1 MDKAERTRLKRLA
14 NDAVIATFGSEG
26 RESQLAV
33 ALEQCVDE
41 LGVIAEECDHCKTC
55 PDHGDVEDDSIAV
68 DVNELIRIHGELKK
82 QVQAFK
88 DLHRKFDDVEDATD
102 VPDLTGEMGLQIEEF
117 ESNVDE
123 LEAEVS
129 L

>member
-1 MDKAERTRLKRLA
+1 MDKAERIRLKQLA
-14 NDAVIATFGSEG
+14 NDAVIATFGYDS

-41 LGVIAEECDHCKTC
+41 LESIASECEHCKTC
-55 PDHGDVEDDSIAV
+55 QYHGNVEDNSIAV
-68 DVNELIRIHGELKK
+68 DVNELVRIHGELKK
-82 QVQAFK
+82 QLQAFK
-88 DLHRKFDDVEDATD
+88 DLHGKFDDADEVTD
-102 VPDLTGEMGLQIEEF
+102 VPDLVNELALQVEEL
-117 ESNVDE
+117 ESGIDE